1 MKNSE
6 KDRIEGSKIIIHDDG
21 SPGPRVLKTVEIIC
35 SDGSK
40 KVYRIRKTSKQ
51 KYLFN

>member
-6 KDRIEGSKIIIHDDG
+6 KDRIEGNTIIIHDDG
-21 SPGPRVLKTVEIIC
+21 SPGPRVLKTVEIIR

-40 KVYRIRKTSKQ
+40 KVYRIKKTLKQ
-51 KYLFN
+51 RYLFN